1 MSETDLGVGSYNYE
15 LNKNPCLWLTL
26 NQNTNVFDINSWGAI
41 YVLDLSKL
49 TTKKNKWRIP
59 HWILKPPEN
68 VTVKY

>member
-49 TTKKNKWRIP
+49 TTK
-59 HWILKPPEN
+59 
-68 VTVKY
+68 